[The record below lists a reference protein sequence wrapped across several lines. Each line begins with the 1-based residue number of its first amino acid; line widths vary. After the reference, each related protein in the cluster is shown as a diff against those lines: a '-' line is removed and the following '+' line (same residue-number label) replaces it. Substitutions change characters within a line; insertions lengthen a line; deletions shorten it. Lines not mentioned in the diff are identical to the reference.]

1 MSTIERDTESSLQTN
16 NNQHITMAD
25 DSGLLESYHLDEGG
39 NLGMWPYMMKNHLHK
54 INASTTVLHHQARS

>member
-1 MSTIERDTESSLQTN
+1 
-16 NNQHITMAD
+16 MAD

-39 NLGMWPYMMKNHLHK
+39 NLGMWPYMMKNLLHK